1 MYCCWEVKPLAYTRL
16 VQLNNFATPYLTKMS
31 KSFLILE
38 SLFSR
43 NCWVRC
49 FRWYQ
54 TGLGVNLNL
63 PTSFFR
69 WSVPVCPSLHLVSWK
84 VVPYFRKSSL
94 IFILYPRLHCLQTI
108 PFTAVYLPPPPRPGL
123 LIGTL
128 RCHDG
133 DVNGNRLNR
142 QNNNFAR
149 ASSFLVHFFTV
160 TARLRRENA

>member
-1 MYCCWEVKPLAYTRL
+1 MP
-16 VQLNNFATPYLTKMS
+16 

-38 SLFSR
+38 SQFFR

-63 PTSFFR
+63 PSSFFG
-69 WSVPVCPSLHLVSWK
+69 WSLPFCPSLHLVSWK

-94 IFILYPRLHCLQTI
+94 IFIVYPRLHCLQTI
-108 PFTAVYLPPPPRPGL
+108 PFTAVYLPPPPLPGL

-128 RCHDG
+128 RCHNG
-133 DVNGNRLNR
+133 EVNGNRLNR
-142 QNNNFAR
+142 QNNNFCTCVTLF
-149 ASSFLVHFFTV
+149 STFLYSHCTTRTGKCLISRFIEDVNKR
-160 TARLRRENA
+160 RLNFLSLSEHGF